1 MRLLT
6 TIACQLALAGA
17 TGDVFDSFASSLKS
31 GALHLAST
39 DTSVRSA
46 PATGPTTAPTSPRR
60 QVHSAPTASFDG
72 SCLCPAGGWWNKES
86 IFFEQ
91 DGISVSCG
99 AAADALKQ
107 ALGQYMDGEPTC
119 HHVALAVDEMKKN
132 HADEM
137 AELGISDVEGKCC
150 DTGAPVGG
158 IVGGVLGGVAVVGI
172 GLAIHKKKGQR
183 SDYAEMP
190 K

>member
-1 MRLLT
+1 MT

-17 TGDVFDSFASSLKS
+17 TGDVFDSFASW
-31 GALHLAST
+31 
-39 DTSVRSA
+39 
-46 PATGPTTAPTSPRR
+46 

-107 ALGQYMDGEPTC
+107 ALGQYMEGEPTC
-119 HHVALAVDEMKKN
+119 HHVALAVDEMTKN
-132 HADEM
+132 HADKM

-150 DTGAPVGG
+150 DTGVPVGG